1 MRSYLIGV
9 FAGIAAVLVAAAI
22 AKWRARNTPMSVAEK
37 AELLSRRRARMLA
50 PLAAIFLAQQA
61 SYFSTP
67 MAPAVRGVDAV
78 KISAWLL
85 LSIVLL
91 AALATKG
98 FWFHPKDVRDL
109 VDDESTQANRNH
121 AMQSGFLFAMGA
133 GICVYVMTM
142 FTDVTAREA
151 VHIMMSA
158 GIATALIQ
166 WGFLERRA
174 YRDA

>member
-1 MRSYLIGV
+1 MNSYLAGVLVGIGAV
-9 FAGIAAVLVAAAI
+9 LLAAGIAKFRSRNLPTSLAEQAEVLS
-22 AKWRARNTPMSVAEK
+22 K
-37 AELLSRRRARMLA
+37 RRARMLP

-67 MAPAVRGVDAV
+67 ATAAPRTVDTV
-78 KISAWLL
+78 KIAAWLL

-98 FWFHPKDVRDL
+98 FWFHSKQVRDL
-109 VDDESTQANRNH
+109 IDDENTRANRNH
-121 AMQSGFLFAMGA
+121 AMRSGFLFAMGA
-133 GICVYVMTM
+133 GVCVYVLTM
-142 FTDVTAREA
+142 FEPVTAREA

-174 YRDA
+174 YQDA

>member
-1 MRSYLIGV
+1 MNNYLAGLLV
-9 FAGIAAVLVAAAI
+9 GIAAVLVVAAI
-22 AKWRARNTPMSVAEK
+22 AKFRMRNRPISVAEQ
-37 AELLSRRRARMLA
+37 AEYLSKRRARMLPA
-50 PLAAIFLAQQA
+50 LAAIFLTQQA

-67 MAPAVRGVDAV
+67 ANPRSVDTV
-78 KISAWLL
+78 KISAWLV

-98 FWFHPKDVRDL
+98 FWFHSSEVRNL
-109 VDDESTQANRNH
+109 IDDENTRANRNE
-121 AMQSGFLFAMGA
+121 AMRSGFLFAMGA
-133 GICVYVMTM
+133 GVCVYVMTM
-142 FTDVTAREA
+142 FTQVTAREA